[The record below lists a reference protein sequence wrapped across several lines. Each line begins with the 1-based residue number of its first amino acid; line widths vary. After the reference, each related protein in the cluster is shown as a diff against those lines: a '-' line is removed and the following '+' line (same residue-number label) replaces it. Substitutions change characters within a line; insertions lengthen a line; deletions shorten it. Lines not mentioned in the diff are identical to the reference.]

1 MANGRQLDYYL
12 PLSGLLD
19 PSLSDIV
26 TPLLEDLS
34 TALAKLEREGQL
46 NSNRFHRLGR
56 AINWVVKVRGW
67 KGVGESIRSDEFPTD
82 LVRWWAG
89 QIAYRTGGKLE
100 CEDLDTEDNWQE
112 DSSGECDNLLSLS
125 VS

>member
-34 TALAKLEREGQL
+34 TALAKVEREGQL

-100 CEDLDTEDNWQE
+100 CEDLDTEDDWQE

>member
-34 TALAKLEREGQL
+34 TALAKVEREGQL